1 MQKKN
6 ITILASLGI
15 LFVTVIWGFAFV
27 VVKNSLDAVPPLYMM
42 AFRFSIAALMLSLVF
57 CRRFASLTKAA
68 VIHGTGIGIALF
80 LAYAFQTIGCKYT
93 TAGKNAFLTTF
104 YVILVPFINWA
115 LVKNKPDFY
124 SLFAAVLS
132 ITGIGLLSLR
142 GDLTMNI
149 GDVLTLICGF
159 CYALQIVFIAR
170 YSQNDD
176 PVMLAVLQI
185 IVSAVLS
192 WIAAPL
198 FEGPFPLAAVKDTGV
213 IGSMLYLGLLSTM
226 VAFLLQNVCQ
236 KYTPPSTAS
245 ILMSFEAVFGMLFSV
260 IFLHEP
266 LSLRGFAGCLLMFV
280 AVIVSETKLSF
291 LRPRKAAELET
302 DADKK

>member
-1 MQKKN
+1 
-6 ITILASLGI
+6 
-15 LFVTVIWGFAFV
+15 
-27 VVKNSLDAVPPLYMM
+27 
-42 AFRFSIAALMLSLVF
+42 
-57 CRRFASLTKAA
+57 
-68 VIHGTGIGIALF
+68 
-80 LAYAFQTIGCKYT
+80 
-93 TAGKNAFLTTF
+93 
-104 YVILVPFINWA
+104 
-115 LVKNKPDFY
+115 
-124 SLFAAVLS
+124 
-132 ITGIGLLSLR
+132 
-142 GDLTMNI
+142 MNI

-185 IVSAVLS
+185 VVSAVLS
-192 WIAAPL
+192 WIAALL
-198 FEGPFPLAAVKDTGV
+198 FEGPVPVAAVKDTGV

-260 IFLHEP
+260 IFLREP
-266 LSLRGFAGCLLMFV
+266 LSLRGFIGCFLMFV

-291 LRPRKAAELET
+291 LKIKAKSSINE
-302 DADKK
+302 K

>member
-6 ITILASLGI
+6 LTVIASLGI

-68 VIHGTGIGIALF
+68 VMHGVGIGIALF

-124 SLFAAVLS
+124 SLLAAVLS

-260 IFLHEP
+260 IFLREP
-266 LSLRGFAGCLLMFV
+266 LSLRGFIGCLLMFA

-291 LRPRKAAELET
+291 LKPRAGSERGAG
-302 DADKK
+302 ADKK

>member
-6 ITILASLGI
+6 LTVIASLGI

-68 VIHGTGIGIALF
+68 VMHGVGIGIALF

-124 SLFAAVLS
+124 SLLAAVLS

-260 IFLHEP
+260 IFLREP
-266 LSLRGFAGCLLMFV
+266 LSLRGFIGCFLMFA

-291 LRPRKAAELET
+291 LRPRTLAERDL

>member
-6 ITILASLGI
+6 LTVIASLGI

-42 AFRFSIAALMLSLVF
+42 AFRFSIAGIMLSLVF
-57 CRRFASLTKAA
+57 CRRFASLNKAA
-68 VIHGTGIGIALF
+68 VKHGVGIGIALF

-185 IVSAVLS
+185 VVSAVLS
-192 WIAAPL
+192 WIAALL
-198 FEGPFPLAAVKDTGV
+198 FEGPVPVAAVKDTGV

-260 IFLHEP
+260 IFLREP
-266 LSLRGFAGCLLMFV
+266 LSLRGFIGCFLMFA

-291 LRPRKAAELET
+291 LRPRAGSERDL

>member
-6 ITILASLGI
+6 LTVIASLGI

-42 AFRFSIAALMLSLVF
+42 AFRFSIAGIMLSLVF
-57 CRRFASLTKAA
+57 CRRFASLNKAA
-68 VIHGTGIGIALF
+68 VKHGVGIGIALF

-185 IVSAVLS
+185 VVSAVLS
-192 WIAAPL
+192 WIAALL
-198 FEGPFPLAAVKDTGV
+198 FEGPVPVAAVKDTGV

-260 IFLHEP
+260 IFLREP
-266 LSLRGFAGCLLMFV
+266 LSLRGFIGCILMFV

-291 LRPRKAAELET
+291 LRPRTLAERDL